1 MSAKAYDL
9 SAKLQSCTSSEYVC
23 GVFSA
28 SLQDAGGIAL
38 RAAVLTFSVV
48 LVSFCKRNDTLNQ
61 ISRPS
66 SWFWST

>member
-38 RAAVLTFSVV
+38 RADFTTVFVV
-48 LVSFCKRNDTLNQ
+48 LVDVAALNATVILFNEKLQ
-61 ISRPS
+61 VNVI
-66 SWFWST
+66 